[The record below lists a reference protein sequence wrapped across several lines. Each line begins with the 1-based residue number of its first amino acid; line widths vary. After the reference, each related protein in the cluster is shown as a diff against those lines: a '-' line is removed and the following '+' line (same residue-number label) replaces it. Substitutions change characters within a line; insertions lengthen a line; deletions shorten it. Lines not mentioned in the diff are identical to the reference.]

1 MTTLILFDQIFNG
14 LITRIEIWKQ
24 IISEQQ
30 LLVSYRDC
38 RKQNG
43 DVFSW
48 SQVSDQI
55 AIDTNKLKS
64 SSFCS
69 GKSQRCI
76 WISFEINDLYLGCS
90 EPASIPGGIYRVSD
104 YEVGSSVEYECNYGY
119 EMIGA
124 SRAFCMVPSEWYPL
138 PPICKCK

>member
-1 MTTLILFDQIFNG
+1 VTTLILFDQIFNG

-76 WISFEINDLYLGCS
+76 
-90 EPASIPGGIYRVSD
+90 
-104 YEVGSSVEYECNYGY
+104 
-119 EMIGA
+119 
-124 SRAFCMVPSEWYPL
+124 
-138 PPICKCK
+138 

>member
-1 MTTLILFDQIFNG
+1 
-14 LITRIEIWKQ
+14 LITRVEIWKQ

-48 SQVSDQI
+48 SQVSNQI
-55 AIDTNKLKS
+55 LIDTNKLKS

-69 GKSQRCI
+69 GKTSK
-76 WISFEINDLYLGCS
+76 FD
-90 EPASIPGGIYRVSD
+90 
-104 YEVGSSVEYECNYGY
+104 
-119 EMIGA
+119 
-124 SRAFCMVPSEWYPL
+124 
-138 PPICKCK
+138 

>member
-1 MTTLILFDQIFNG
+1 LILFDQLFNG
-14 LITRIEIWKQ
+14 LITRVEIWKQ

-48 SQVSDQI
+48 SQVSNQI
-55 AIDTNKLKS
+55 LIDTNKLKS

-69 GKSQRCI
+69 GKT
-76 WISFEINDLYLGCS
+76 S
-90 EPASIPGGIYRVSD
+90 EFD
-104 YEVGSSVEYECNYGY
+104 
-119 EMIGA
+119 
-124 SRAFCMVPSEWYPL
+124 
-138 PPICKCK
+138 